1 MCGIFCLLNY
11 EGQFPHKAIDEDFQN
26 GKHRGPEYSILKN
39 TMIKTIS
46 GFHRLAINGLNPESH
61 QPIIIKDISLICNG
75 EIYNYKELIKLLEI
89 EDELQTDSDCE
100 IIIHLYR
107 KYGMEHTLQ
116 LLDGVFSFVLVDF
129 RLVLEKSK
137 IFVARDP
144 YGVRPLFVLSGKK
157 SKTNTNNDPLLI
169 NDRSCMFG
177 FASELKSLKNTSKEL
192 STSNKFSYNISQFQP
207 GTFSEYNLSFKVNS
221 SWEQVKKNVK
231 YFDFIMPNPVNNDYE
246 TIMKN
251 LQVYFKNA
259 VYKRCVTSDRPIA
272 CLLSGG
278 LDSSLVAS
286 LVSLYHKENNLP
298 KLETFSIG
306 VKDSEDLINAKL
318 VAEYLDTNHTEIIL
332 DEDDFF
338 NNVENVIKD
347 IESYDTTTVRASIGN
362 WLIGK
367 YISNHSKAKVIF
379 NGDGAD
385 ELMGGYIYFSQAPD
399 CLEFDKE
406 CKRLLNNISY
416 FDVLRSDR
424 CISSHGLEPRTPFL
438 DRNFT
443 TYYLSIPPE
452 IRWNKKGERMEKHLI
467 RAAFGDMKYSIFDK
481 QLLPDAVLNRRK
493 EAFSDGV
500 SKNTRSLYLIM
511 REYCYNYFL
520 KNEMTKYPEL
530 SVNMENMYEK
540 ACLCS
545 EEMEDMK
552 DYIYPTTAEQYYYR
566 KMFEIHYKGY
576 GKIIPYFWMP
586 KYIDAIDSSA
596 RTLSIYNKED
606 GEL

>member
-39 TMIKTIS
+39 TMIKTIT
-46 GFHRLAINGLNPESH
+46 GFHRLAINGLNPKSN
-61 QPIIIKDISLICNG
+61 QPIILNDISLICNG

-89 EDELQTDSDCE
+89 ENELKTDSDCE
-100 IIIHLYR
+100 IIIHLYE
-107 KYGMEHTLQ
+107 KYGMDYTLQ

-129 RLVLEKSK
+129 RLVLDKSK
-137 IFVARDP
+137 IFIARDP
-144 YGVRPLFVLSGKK
+144 YGVRPLFTLSGKK
-157 SKTNTNNDPLLI
+157 QKTNLNKNKFLI
-169 NDRSCMFG
+169 NDKNYIVG
-177 FASELKSLKNTSKEL
+177 FASEVKSLKNSFTEL
-192 STSNKFSYNISQFQP
+192 NLSNNFGYTISQFQP
-207 GTFSEYNLSFKVNS
+207 GTYSEYNLSFKVNS
-221 SWEQVKKNVK
+221 CWEQVKRNVK

-286 LVSLYHKENNLP
+286 LVNMFHKENNLP

-306 VKDSEDLINAKL
+306 VKDSEDLKNAKL
-318 VAEYLDTNHTEIIL
+318 VSEYLDTNHTEIIL

-367 YISNHSKAKVIF
+367 YISNHSEAKVIF

-385 ELMGGYIYFSQAPD
+385 ELMGGYIYFSKAPD
-399 CLEFDKE
+399 CLEFDRE

-424 CISSHGLEPRTPFL
+424 SISTNGLEPRTPFL
-438 DRNFT
+438 DRGWVEL
-443 TYYLSIPPE
+443 YLSIPKEVRFNALHKLPE
-452 IRWNKKGERMEKHLI
+452 KYLLRK
-467 RAAFGDMKYSIFDK
+467 AFDNGGY
-481 QLLPDAVLNRRK
+481 LPDNILWRTK

-500 SKNTRSLYLIM
+500 SSLNRSWYNIIDEKVTILKGTFAINNITDINTPTTLEQHYYRDIFDTLYLG
-511 REYCYNYFL
+511 CD
-520 KNEMTKYPEL
+520 T
-530 SVNMENMYEK
+530 V
-540 ACLCS
+540 
-545 EEMEDMK
+545 
-552 DYIYPTTAEQYYYR
+552 
-566 KMFEIHYKGY
+566 
-576 GKIIPYFWMP
+576 IPHFWMP
-586 KYIDAIDSSA
+586 RFVEANDASA
-596 RTLSIYNKED
+596 RTLKVYSETIQA
-606 GEL
+606 